1 MIGKT
6 IGGYV
11 VEGQVGRGGMA
22 TVYLARQTSMNR
34 VVALKILPKNF
45 TQDESYYKRFEREVN
60 IVAQLEHRSIVPVY
74 DHGEADGQPYIAM
87 RYMAGGSLD
96 QKLTH
101 GPMRAQD
108 VLDVYAQVAP
118 ALDYAHSKNV
128 LHRDLKPSNV
138 LLDETGGAFIT
149 DFGIA
154 RIIGD
159 HNPGSTITTQGVVGT
174 PSYMSPEQAQG
185 QPLDG
190 RSDLYAM
197 GVMLFELLT
206 ARRPFMSDTPYSIAV
221 MQVTAAPPSARAI
234 NPNISPAVEQVIF
247 KTLKKKPEERYPTA
261 AELVAALRLAVENP
275 GGAVPHDTQ
284 PHRPLSVDTQPVQ
297 VTPIQPLM
305 MQQSFTPPRNVSE
318 IMPPP
323 VSASLPAAR
332 PVSRRRPGGNLWMSM
347 TIGALIGC
355 GLLAVI
361 GFVIVMVASQL
372 LDRMNAT
379 TGNPT
384 PDASVSATGVERA
397 QADTTAPPSTEA
409 AETPEETSA
418 DATEGAAVAPIG
430 VRDPMD
436 GRLVFVNEAQRGD
449 DTVSYLQLFTTS
461 LRDPAPTQLTSA
473 AYHHGDPAVSEDGQL
488 IAYVSERTGSGDIY
502 VTDFAG
508 TFNTR
513 ILESDVAESSPAWLP
528 DGSGV
533 IFASDTRGDGATS
546 LLLAPVDGSG
556 EAAAVYSESG
566 VRASMPTVSPDG
578 TRVAFVSGAPRD
590 ASTWDVVVLD
600 LVSGDTIQ
608 LTLNDQ
614 RETYPV
620 FSFDGETVY
629 WVSDM
634 DGESSVWRGR
644 SDGTGTPVLMFEG
657 EAYISGLAIS
667 PDGSL
672 LLITMGEIEDPV
684 GELYTLPVSG
694 DEEEPEP
701 LDIGF
706 ALSADW
712 TP

>member
-11 VEGQVGRGGMA
+11 IEGQVGRGGMA

-74 DHGEADGQPYIAM
+74 DHGESDGQPYIAM

-96 QKLTH
+96 QKLAH

-108 VLDVYAQVAP
+108 VLDVYAQIAP

-154 RIIGD
+154 RVIGD
-159 HNPGSTITTQGVVGT
+159 QNPGSTITTQGVVGT

-221 MQVTAAPPSARAI
+221 MQVTAPPPSARAI

-284 PHRPLSVDTQPVQ
+284 PHRPLSIDTQPVQ
-297 VTPIQPLM
+297 VTPIQPLV
-305 MQQSFTPPRNVSE
+305 MQQPFTPPRSVSE

-372 LDRMNAT
+372 LDRMNTT

-384 PDASVSATGVERA
+384 PDASSSAAIESRPGES
-397 QADTTAPPSTEA
+397 TAPPDETRTPDDA
-409 AETPEETSA
+409 PAE
-418 DATEGAAVAPIG
+418 ATEGAVAPIG

-436 GRLVFVNEAQRGD
+436 GRLVFVSEAQRGGA
-449 DTVSYLQLFTTS
+449 SAYYQIFSTT
-461 LRDPAPTQLTSA
+461 LRDPIPTQITSA
-473 AYHHGDPAVSEDGQL
+473 NFNHYDPAVSEDGQL
-488 IAYVSERTGSGDIY
+488 IAYVSERTGRGDIY

-508 TFNTR
+508 TFNR
-513 ILESDVAESSPAWLP
+513 LILDSNVAESSPAWIP

-546 LLLAPVDGSG
+546 LLLAPADGSG

-566 VRASMPTVSPDG
+566 VRASMPAVSPDG
-578 TRVAFVSGAPRD
+578 ARVAFVSGAPRD
-590 ASTWDVVVLD
+590 ASTWDVVVFD
-600 LVSGDTIQ
+600 LANDDLIH

-614 RETYPV
+614 RETHPV

-634 DGESSVWRGR
+634 DGKSSVWRGR
-644 SDGTGTPVLMFEG
+644 SDGTGTPVRMYEG

-672 LLITMGEIEDPV
+672 LLITMGEPEEPY
-684 GELYTLPVSG
+684 GELYTLSVSG
-694 DEEEPEP
+694 DEDEPEP
-701 LDIGF
+701 LNIGF
-706 ALSADW
+706 ALNADW

>member
-11 VEGQVGRGGMA
+11 IEGQVGRGGMA

-74 DHGEADGQPYIAM
+74 DHGESEGQPYIAM

-96 QKLTH
+96 QKLVD

-108 VLDVYAQVAP
+108 VLDVYAQIAP
-118 ALDYAHSKNV
+118 ALDYAHSKSV

-221 MQVTAAPPSARAI
+221 MQVTAPPPSARAI

-261 AELVAALRLAVENP
+261 AELVAALRLAIENP

-284 PHRPLSVDTQPVQ
+284 PHRPISAATQPVQ
-297 VTPIQPLM
+297 VTPVQPLV
-305 MQQSFTPPRNVSE
+305 MQQVFTPPRSVSE

-323 VSASLPAAR
+323 VSASLPVAR

-361 GFVIVMVASQL
+361 GLVIVMVASQF
-372 LDRMNAT
+372 LDRMNT
-379 TGNPT
+379 TGGNPT
-384 PDASVSATGVERA
+384 ANPDLSATGVEST
-397 QADTTAPPSTEA
+397 QDGTNAPPATES
-409 AETPEETSA
+409 SA
-418 DATEGAAVAPIG
+418 DSSEDVAVAPIG
-430 VRDPMD
+430 VRDPVD
-436 GRLVFVNEAQRGD
+436 GKLVFVGAARRGD
-449 DTVSYLQLFTTS
+449 DSNSYYQIFSTS
-461 LRDPAPTQLTSA
+461 LRDAVPTQITTASVN
-473 AYHHGDPAVSEDGQL
+473 HSDPAVSADGQR
-488 IAYVSERTGSGDIY
+488 IAYISERTGGGDLY

-508 TFNTR
+508 ESSTL
-513 ILESDVAESSPAWLP
+513 ILDSDVAESSPAWLP
-528 DGSGV
+528 DGSGL

-546 LLLAPVDGSG
+546 LLLAPADGSG
-556 EAAAVYSESG
+556 EASVVYSEAG
-566 VRASMPTVSPDG
+566 VRASMPDVSPDG
-578 TRVAFVSGAPRD
+578 TRVVFVSGAPRD

-600 LVSGDTIQ
+600 LVSGDSVQ

-614 RETYPV
+614 RQTYPV
-620 FSFDGETVY
+620 FSFDGEAVY
-629 WVSDM
+629 WISD
-634 DGESSVWRGR
+634 DNGQSSVWRGR
-644 SDGTGTPVLMFEG
+644 SDGTGTPVLMLESG
-657 EAYISGLAIS
+657 KYISGLDIS

-684 GELYTLPVSG
+684 GQLYTLPVAG
-694 DEEEPEP
+694 DGDDLES
-701 LDIGF
+701 LDIAF

>member
-11 VEGQVGRGGMA
+11 IEGQVGRGGMA

-74 DHGEADGQPYIAM
+74 DHGDADGQPYIAM

-96 QKLTH
+96 QRLTN

-108 VLDVYAQVAP
+108 VLDVYAQIAP

-221 MQVTAAPPSARAI
+221 MQVTAPPPSARAI

-261 AELVAALRLAVENP
+261 AELVAALRLAIENP

-284 PHRPLSVDTQPVQ
+284 PHRPISADTQPVQ

-305 MQQSFTPPRNVSE
+305 MQQVFTPPRSVSE

-372 LDRMNAT
+372 LDRMNS
-379 TGNPT
+379 TGGDPTANP
-384 PDASVSATGVERA
+384 SLSATGVESA
-397 QADTTAPPSTEA
+397 QAEATAAPTA
-409 AETPEETSA
+409 EETSA
-418 DATEGAAVAPIG
+418 DATEDSAVAPIG

-436 GRLVFVNEAQRGD
+436 GKLVFVNDAQRGD
-449 DTVSYLQLFTTS
+449 DTVSYRQLFSST
-461 LRDPAPTQLTSA
+461 LRDAVPTQVTSGP
-473 AYHHGDPAVSEDGQL
+473 YNHSDPAVSEDGQL

-502 VTDFAG
+502 VTDFAV
-508 TFNTR
+508 TFNTL
-513 ILESDVAESSPAWLP
+513 ILDSDVAESSPAWLP
-528 DGSGV
+528 DGSGL

-546 LLLAPVDGSG
+546 LLLAPADGGG
-556 EAAAVYSESG
+556 EAAVVYSEAG
-566 VRASMPTVSPDG
+566 VRAAMPDVSPDG
-578 TRVAFVSGAPRD
+578 TRVVFISGAPRD

-600 LVSGDTIQ
+600 LVSGESVQ

-629 WVSDM
+629 WVSDN
-634 DGESSVWRGR
+634 DGDSAVWRGR
-644 SDGTGTPVLMFEG
+644 SDGTGAPVMMYD
-657 EAYISGLAIS
+657 ADTYISGLDIS

-672 LLITMGEIEDPV
+672 LLITMGDIEDSV
-684 GELYTLPVSG
+684 GELYTLPVTG
-694 DEEEPEP
+694 DEDEPEP
-701 LDIGF
+701 LDIAF

>member
-11 VEGQVGRGGMA
+11 IEGQVGRGGMA

-74 DHGEADGQPYIAM
+74 DHGEADGQPFIAM

-96 QKLTH
+96 QKLAH
-101 GPMRAQD
+101 GPMRAPD
-108 VLDVYAQVAP
+108 VLDVYAQIAP

-221 MQVTAAPPSARAI
+221 MQVTAPPPSARAI

-247 KTLKKKPEERYPTA
+247 KTLKKKPEERFPTA

-284 PHRPLSVDTQPVQ
+284 PHRPLSADTQPVQ

-305 MQQSFTPPRNVSE
+305 MQQPFTPPRSVSE

-384 PDASVSATGVERA
+384 PDASGSAAAVERA
-397 QADTTAPPSTEA
+397 QADATAPPDATSA
-409 AETPEETSA
+409 ADETPVE
-418 DATEGAAVAPIG
+418 ATEGAAVAPIG

-436 GRLVFVNEAQRGD
+436 GRLVFVSEAQRGD
-449 DTVSYLQLFTTS
+449 DTAAYLQLFTTS
-461 LRDPAPTQLTSA
+461 LRDPLPTQITSA

-488 IAYVSERTGSGDIY
+488 IAYVSERTGDGDIY

-508 TFNTR
+508 TFNR
-513 ILESDVAESSPAWLP
+513 LILDSDVAETSPAWLP

-546 LLLAPVDGSG
+546 LLLAPADGSG
-556 EAAAVYSESG
+556 EAAEVYSESG
-566 VRASMPTVSPDG
+566 VRASMPSVSPDG
-578 TRVAFVSGAPRD
+578 TRIAFVSGAPRD

-600 LVSGDTIQ
+600 LVSGDSIQ

-620 FSFDGETVY
+620 FSFDGESVY
-629 WVSDM
+629 WVSDT

-644 SDGTGTPVLMFEG
+644 SDGTGTPVLMYQAEQ
-657 EAYISGLAIS
+657 YISGLAIS

-694 DEEEPEP
+694 DEDEPEP
-701 LDIGF
+701 LEIAF